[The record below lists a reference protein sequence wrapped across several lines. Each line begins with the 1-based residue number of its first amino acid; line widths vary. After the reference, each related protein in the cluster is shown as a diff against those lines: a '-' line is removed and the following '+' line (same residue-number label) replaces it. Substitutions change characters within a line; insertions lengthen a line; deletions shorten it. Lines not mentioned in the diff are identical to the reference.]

1 MKTLDFFFQGQV
13 EVSFSWLQAFSVF
26 TEDNYL
32 PLNSVETLREM
43 HKNSSLRTVLWRPLL
58 AVETEITLLLMNKD
72 S

>member
-26 TEDNYL
+26 TEDKYL

-43 HKNSSLRTVLWRPLL
+43 HKNSSLRTVLWHP
-58 AVETEITLLLMNKD
+58 ASSAINE
-72 S
+72 

>member
-26 TEDNYL
+26 TEDKYL

-43 HKNSSLRTVLWRPLL
+43 HKNSSLRTGLWRP
-58 AVETEITLLLMNKD
+58 ASSAINE
-72 S
+72 